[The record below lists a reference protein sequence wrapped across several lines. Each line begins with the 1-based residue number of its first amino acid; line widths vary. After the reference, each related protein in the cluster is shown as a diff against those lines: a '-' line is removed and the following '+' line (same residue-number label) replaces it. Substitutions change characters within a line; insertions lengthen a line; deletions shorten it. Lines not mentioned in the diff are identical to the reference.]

1 MNRRA
6 ELLRQAQQDPAA
18 LVEAQLQ
25 LEAMLT
31 TRQLALEAQQQILDQ
46 QRQIVLQQVQ
56 TLAQQQQ
63 ALARQEQTLAQQ
75 TQTVL
80 QQGQTLVR
88 QEQTLVQQK
97 QTLAQQQQT
106 IAQQTRQLMELQAL
120 NEQLKRMLFGRKSEK
135 LTEEQAAELA
145 AVAGDLHDQAQR
157 PPPDSDEVLQA
168 AKAAGKDAVK
178 QSTKRRPRQTTRSVP
193 VEMEVQTTVLE
204 PPGCAKCGELGEE
217 IGREVSEQVD
227 LIPAK
232 LILRRTERIKRKQGC
247 GCGCDPIVIA
257 PLPPRILPASKLGL
271 GLAVFIL
278 LSKYDDHLALYTLER
293 IFRERHGVILPRQ
306 QMVQWI
312 EHLAGLLRLIVDRMW
327 ARMKQKDYLQIDETP
342 VRVLDPEV
350 KGKAARGYLWFFAQ
364 PEGDVYLVFDRGRSH
379 EVPLQALAGF
389 QGLFQSDDF
398 SAYEALLKKFP
409 GLRRA
414 GCATH
419 CRRKFYEAA
428 LQGDRQAI
436 WFIGQFRELYRI
448 EDEAREMAPESRQKL
463 RTEQAPR
470 IWAEMKARA
479 EQLQPQ
485 NLPQSLLGKAIRY
498 LLHQY
503 AALLIYL
510 ERPDYQIDNNL
521 VEGDIR
527 PSCVGKKRWL
537 FIGHPQAG
545 WRSAV
550 IYSIIQSCRRRGID
564 PQEYLTD
571 VLGRLPGMKNTEID
585 ILLPE
590 FWKAARAKAS

>member
-18 LVEAQLQ
+18 FVEAQLQ
-25 LEAMLT
+25 LEAMLNA
-31 TRQLALEAQQQILDQ
+31 RQHALEEQQQILEQ
-46 QRQIVLQQVQ
+46 QR
-56 TLAQQQQ
+56 
-63 ALARQEQTLAQQ
+63 
-75 TQTVL
+75 QTVL
-80 QQGQTLVR
+80 QQGL
-88 QEQTLVQQK
+88 
-97 QTLAQQQQT
+97 TLAQQGQT
-106 IAQQTRQLMELQAL
+106 IAQQNLTLAQQGQTIAQQARQLMELQAL
-120 NEQLKRMLFGRKSEK
+120 NEHLKRMLFGPKSEK
-135 LTEEQAAELA
+135 LSEEQEAELA

-157 PPPDSDEVLQA
+157 PAPDSDEVLQA
-168 AKAAGKDAVK
+168 DKAAGKDAVK
-178 QSTKRRPRQTTRSVP
+178 QSTKRRPRRTTRSVP

-204 PPGCAKCGELGEE
+204 PPACSKCGEHGVE

-232 LILRRTERIKRKQGC
+232 LILRRTVRIKHKHGC
-247 GCGCDPIVIA
+247 GCECDRIVIA

-398 SAYEALLKKFP
+398 SAYETLLKKLP

-436 WFIGQFRELYRI
+436 WVIGQFRDLYRI

-498 LLHQY
+498 FLHEY
-503 AALLIYL
+503 AALMIDM
-510 ERPDYQIDNNL
+510 ERADYQIDNNL

-571 VLGRLPGMKNTEID
+571 VLSRLPGMKNTEID
-585 ILLPE
+585 VLLPE
-590 FWKAARAKAS
+590 FWKPAHAKTS